1 MSEKEDAPSPV
12 EDNNFQHLLTTVSDV
27 EGMVKNY
34 CIEKTIVDPVDILKS
49 FQKHIVTGRKLDL
62 VNNSETIE
70 GLTNLI
76 MVDRHNI
83 LKTAVDEIQSLEDL
97 RPCLEVQFYGE
108 VKFLCYLCLGVL
120 KHS

>member
-1 MSEKEDAPSPV
+1 MSEKENAPSPV
-12 EDNNFQHLLTTVSDV
+12 EDINFQHLLTTVSDV

-34 CIEKTIVDPVDILKS
+34 CKEKTVDPVDILKS

-70 GLTNLI
+70 GLTKI

>member
-1 MSEKEDAPSPV
+1 MSD
-12 EDNNFQHLLTTVSDV
+12 
-27 EGMVKNY
+27 
-34 CIEKTIVDPVDILKS
+34 
-49 FQKHIVTGRKLDL
+49 
-62 VNNSETIE
+62 SETIE

-83 LKTAVDEIQSLEDL
+83 LKTDEIQSLEDL

-108 VKFLCYLCLGVL
+108 VRLLCYLCLGVL